1 MNMASMASVSQY
13 VPKNKL
19 ARNEAKWFY
28 IFILPWII
36 GFVGLTIYPMLASA
50 VYSFTEYNIVKMQ
63 YVGLLNFTN
72 LFQDPLFYTSL
83 GVTAYYTIVAV
94 PLGIVMALIVAL
106 LLNQRVPF
114 LSFWRTIYYLPSV
127 ISGVA
132 VTLLWRWVMQPQF
145 GIFNYVLSLVG
156 ITGPR
161 WFWDDNWV
169 IPAFWIMS
177 IWGIGGSMVIYLAGL
192 QGVPTALYE
201 AAEIDGANAWNRLF
215 NITLPMIS
223 PVLLFNLV
231 TNLIGALQI
240 FTQIYVS
247 DNKGGPN
254 YHSLVFVLYLFTN
267 AFRWFRFGYASALA
281 WILFFI
287 IIGLTYLML
296 RTSRKLVYYEEPG
309 GGGI

>member
-1 MNMASMASVSQY
+1 MASLPQLW
-13 VPKNKL
+13 PKTKL

-28 IFILPWII
+28 IFISPWII
-36 GFVGLTIYPMLASA
+36 GFLGLTLYPMVASA
-50 VYSFTEYNIVKMQ
+50 VYSFAEYNIVKMQ
-63 YVGLLNFTN
+63 FIGVTNFVN
-72 LFQDPLFYTSL
+72 LFQDQLFYTAL
-83 GVTAYYTIVAV
+83 GVTAYYTVVAV
-94 PLGIVMALIVAL
+94 PLGIVLALVVAL
-106 LLNQRVPF
+106 LLNQRVPL

-132 VTLLWRWVMQPQF
+132 VAILWKWVMNPQF
-145 GIFNYVLSLVG
+145 GLFNYVLSVFG
-156 ITGPR
+156 IPGPR

-201 AAEIDGANAWNRLF
+201 AAEIDGANSVQRFF

-223 PVLLFNLV
+223 PVLLFSLV
-231 TNLIGALQI
+231 TNMIGALQI
-240 FTQIYVS
+240 FTQVYVIS
-247 DNKGGPN
+247 DKGGPN
-254 YHSLVFVLYLFTN
+254 YHSLVYVLYLFTN

-281 WILFFI
+281 WILFI
-287 IIGLTYLML
+287 IIVILTYFML
-296 RTSRKLVYYEEPG
+296 KVSTSMVYYESPG

>member
-1 MNMASMASVSQY
+1 MASVSQY

-28 IFILPWII
+28 VFILPWII
-36 GFVGLTIYPMLASA
+36 GFLGLTVYPMVASA
-50 VYSFTEYNIVKMQ
+50 VYSFTEYNIVKME
-63 YVGLLNFTN
+63 YVGLLNFHN
-72 LFQDPLFYTSL
+72 LFQDPLFYTAL
-83 GVTAYYTIVAV
+83 WVTTKYTMVAV
-94 PLGIVMALIVAL
+94 PLGIVMALVVAL

-201 AAEIDGANAWNRLF
+201 AAEIDGANALKRLF

-231 TNLIGALQI
+231 TNMIGALQI

-254 YHSLVFVLYLFTN
+254 YHSLVYVLYLFTN

-287 IIGLTYLML
+287 IIFLTYLML
-296 RTSRKLVYYEEPG
+296 RTSRRLVYYEEPG

>member
-1 MNMASMASVSQY
+1 MASRESISKY

-36 GFVGLTIYPMLASA
+36 GFAGLTVYPMIASA
-50 VYSFTEYNIVKMQ
+50 IYSFTEYNIVKMQ
-63 YVGLLNFTN
+63 FVGLLNFQN

-83 GVTAYYTIVAV
+83 GVTAYYTMVAV
-94 PLGIVMALIVAL
+94 PLGIVMSLIVAL

-145 GIFNYVLSLVG
+145 GIFNYVLSMFG

-201 AAEIDGANAWNRLF
+201 AAEIDGASAWQRLF

-231 TNLIGALQI
+231 TNMIGALQI
-240 FTQIYVS
+240 FTQVYVS

-254 YHSLVFVLYLFTN
+254 YHSLVFVLYLYTN
-267 AFRWFRFGYASALA
+267 AFRWFRFGYASAMA

-296 RTSRKLVYYEEPG
+296 RTSRRLVYYEDPG
-309 GGGI
+309 SGM

>member
-1 MNMASMASVSQY
+1 MASVSQY
-13 VPKNKL
+13 APKNKL

-28 IFILPWII
+28 VFILPWII
-36 GFVGLTIYPMLASA
+36 GFLGLTVYPMVASA
-50 VYSFTEYNIVKMQ
+50 VYSFTEYNIVKME
-63 YVGLLNFTN
+63 YVGLLNFNN
-72 LFQDPLFYTSL
+72 LFQDPLFYTAL
-83 GVTAYYTIVAV
+83 WVTTKYTMVAV
-94 PLGIVMALIVAL
+94 PLGIVMALVVAL

-201 AAEIDGANAWNRLF
+201 AAEIDGANALKRLF

-254 YHSLVFVLYLFTN
+254 YHSLVYVLYLFTN

-287 IIGLTYLML
+287 IIFLTYLML
-296 RTSRKLVYYEEPG
+296 RTSRRLVYYEEPG

>member
-1 MNMASMASVSQY
+1 MASLSQY
-13 VPKNKL
+13 VPKRKL

-28 IFILPWII
+28 IFILPWIL
-36 GFVGLTIYPMLASA
+36 GFLGLTVYPMLASA
-50 VYSFTEYNIVKMQ
+50 AYSFTEYNLVKIQ
-63 YVGLLNFTN
+63 YIGLLNFVN
-72 LFQDPLFYTSL
+72 LFQDPLFYTAL
-83 GVTAYYTIVAV
+83 GVTAYYTMVAV

-106 LLNQRVPF
+106 LLNQRVPL

-145 GIFNYVLSLVG
+145 GILNYMLSLVG
-156 ITGPR
+156 IAGPR

-201 AAEIDGANAWNRLF
+201 AAEIDGANAFDRLF

-247 DNKGGPN
+247 DSKGGPN
-254 YHSLVFVLYLFTN
+254 YHSLVYVLYLFTN

-287 IIGLTYLML
+287 IVALTYVML
-296 RTSRKLVYYEEPG
+296 RTSRGLVYYEEPG

>member
-1 MNMASMASVSQY
+1 MASLPQY

-36 GFVGLTIYPMLASA
+36 GFVGLTVYPMVASA
-50 VYSFTEYNIVKMQ
+50 IYSFTEYNIVKMQ

-83 GVTAYYTIVAV
+83 GVTAYYTMVAV

-145 GIFNYVLSLVG
+145 GIFNYFLSLVG

-201 AAEIDGANAWNRLF
+201 AAEIDGANAWKRLF

-254 YHSLVFVLYLFTN
+254 YHSLVYVLYLFTN

-281 WILFFI
+281 WVLFFI
-287 IIGLTYLML
+287 IIFLTYVML